1 MVTTKY
7 MDVCPNHMLEFK
19 FLLHLNSATNVR
31 NIGLKNI
38 VTASSY
44 LNTKT

>member
-1 MVTTKY
+1 MVTTTY

-19 FLLHLNSATNVR
+19 FLLHLNSKTTVHY
-31 NIGLKNI
+31 IGFGNI

>member
-19 FLLHLNSATNVR
+19 FLLHLNSVTNVR
-31 NIGLKNI
+31 YI
-38 VTASSY
+38 VTASNY

>member
-19 FLLHLNSATNVR
+19 FLLHLNSVTTVR
-31 NIGLKNI
+31 YIGLKNI

>member
-1 MVTTKY
+1 

-19 FLLHLNSATNVR
+19 FLLHLNSMTTVRYIGLR
-31 NIGLKNI
+31 NIVI
-38 VTASSY
+38 ASSY